1 MKQEKAP
8 APVQEKKSDG
18 PSKKELNKLAKQ
30 EKKAAYK
37 DTAASDESAVA
48 PPVPP
53 QASAVAAPASV
64 AVGSSAE
71 PTQVVYCKGF
81 EPRVAEAVAALTGSS
96 IPFNLSTAGAPHEPF
111 LQSSSGSV
119 SGDLSIARYFAR
131 RMAPELCFLA
141 DAWLSSQVDQWL
153 DFLSSDPDNGALL
166 ALVNTHLSDKTF
178 LVGSSF
184 SLADI
189 AVGVRLAGSHKA
201 FANGEQFVHFSR
213 WFALTS
219 SRLPSSRGPK
229 GGNASKGKAASG
241 NAAAAADKKKNKEPE
256 SSAVEDGGICP
267 PLEDAVMG
275 EVRLLR
281 AICFI
286 YMFYLCSLFDLC
298 RL

>member
-1 MKQEKAP
+1 VKKEKAP

-37 DTAASDESAVA
+37 EAAVSSESAAV

-53 QASAVAAPASV
+53 SASDTSAPVSV

-71 PTQVVYCKGF
+71 PTQVVYFKGF
-81 EPRVAEAVAALTGSS
+81 EPRVAEVVAALTGSS
-96 IPFNLSTAGAPHEPF
+96 IPFNISTAGAPHEPF
-111 LQSSSGSV
+111 LQSSNGSV

-131 RMAPELCFLA
+131 RSAPELCFLA
-141 DAWLSSQVDQWL
+141 DAWQSSQVDQWL
-153 DFLSSDPDNGALL
+153 DFLSSEPDNGALL

-178 LVGSSF
+178 LVGSSL

-189 AVGVRLAGSHKA
+189 AVSVKLAGSQKV
-201 FANGEQFVHFSR
+201 FANGDQFTHLSR

-219 SRLPSSRGPK
+219 SRLPTTRGSK
-229 GGNASKGKAASG
+229 GGAASKGKAASG
-241 NAAAAADKKKNKEPE
+241 NAAASAADKKKAKEPE
-256 SSAVEDGGICP
+256 SAAVEDGGSCP

-275 EVRLLR
+275 EVRL
-281 AICFI
+281 ACA
-286 YMFYLCSLFDLC
+286 
-298 RL
+298 